1 VYNVKTFIVISPI
14 ITSVN
19 NILENL
25 FFVLDIVDQ
34 LIISRFLF

>member
-1 VYNVKTFIVISPI
+1 MYNVKSFIVNSPI
-14 ITSVN
+14 IKSVN

-25 FFVLDIVDQ
+25 FVVLDIVDQ

>member
-1 VYNVKTFIVISPI
+1 VYNVKSFIVNSPI
-14 ITSVN
+14 IESVN

-25 FFVLDIVDQ
+25 FVVLDIVDQ